1 MVVAGEQTTAGEE
14 RATST
19 FASLAV
25 LPYRRLFLSGLI
37 AFLAV
42 QSQVIARGWLANELT
57 GTNTGLGGVYMAFG
71 VPMLIATPFGGVIA
85 DRLSKRLVIAVCQL
99 ALGVTS
105 AWIGFGVA
113 FDFVEYW
120 MLLVSSAIQAIAFA
134 FLGPARMAMTGQ
146 LVGRDLL
153 PNAVVLGQMSLS
165 TTRVLGPAIAGVAIS
180 IAWIGTTGVYFV
192 SAALSVVA
200 FTVTVRLPPGY
211 PAQPP
216 ARSAVA
222 EFRDGIGYVRR
233 RRDIALLIV
242 TSFLVVMIA
251 FPYLAFLPRVADSI
265 FDQGA
270 AGYGALSA
278 MSAVGAV
285 GMGLLVARRAGGSQA
300 RRIQTIS
307 GFALG
312 GSLVLLSAA
321 PNLAA
326 ALAAVFL
333 VGAAAAGFQSMNNS
347 LVLALSEFEYHGRIQ
362 SLMLLSFSG
371 FGMAALPLGALADA
385 VGLRQTLAAMGLA
398 TTMCMAGY
406 WLVRRPHVRRRI
418 EAAFG

>member
-1 MVVAGEQTTAGEE
+1 
-14 RATST
+14 
-19 FASLAV
+19 
-25 LPYRRLFLSGLI
+25 
-37 AFLAV
+37 
-42 QSQVIARGWLANELT
+42 
-57 GTNTGLGGVYMAFG
+57 
-71 VPMLIATPFGGVIA
+71 
-85 DRLSKRLVIAVCQL
+85 
-99 ALGVTS
+99 
-105 AWIGFGVA
+105 
-113 FDFVEYW
+113 
-120 MLLVSSAIQAIAFA
+120 
-134 FLGPARMAMTGQ
+134 
-146 LVGRDLL
+146 
-153 PNAVVLGQMSLS
+153 
-165 TTRVLGPAIAGVAIS
+165 
-180 IAWIGTTGVYFV
+180 
-192 SAALSVVA
+192 
-200 FTVTVRLPPGY
+200 
-211 PAQPP
+211 
-216 ARSAVA
+216 
-222 EFRDGIGYVRR
+222 
-233 RRDIALLIV
+233 
-242 TSFLVVMIA
+242 MIA

-285 GMGLLVARRAGGSQA
+285 GMALFVARRAGGSQA

-398 TTMCMAGY
+398 TTMCMVGY
-406 WLVRRPHVRRRI
+406 WLVRRPHVRQRI